1 MLKVTIGD
9 DCGQVINVLG
19 VEGQVEGSV
28 VMGIGHALTE
38 NLIFGENGQ
47 VLNSSFQEYKMPTAK
62 DACDV
67 VSLEVGSP
75 DPIGPYGAKEIG
87 EGLLIST
94 VPAITNAIYD
104 AIGVRITELPVTPEK
119 ILKELEKKRKG

>member
-1 MLKVTIGD
+1 M
-9 DCGQVINVLG
+9 NP
-19 VEGQVEGSV
+19 
-28 VMGIGHALTE
+28 
-38 NLIFGENGQ
+38 
-47 VLNSSFQEYKMPTAK
+47 SFQEYKIPTAK

-67 VSLEVGSP
+67 VTLEVGSP

-119 ILKELEKKRKG
+119 ILEELQKKRKGS